1 MQHLKS
7 KYLGSRKG
15 NYASVAGCN
24 CCIPHGQSKVCS
36 QFQEFPHHISLKTS
50 LVLPM
55 LKMPINAIFKLV
67 KKIAGRKCRGG
78 VPELDVTKPV
88 PGPRVD
94 NMFAPTARGVNTA
107 PSRLGP
113 AVRRRGGALK
123 YQTDC
128 WVSADAWCLGF
139 VWAREPKPDCCG
151 VVTFAYVRLCA
162 PPPPAGLEPAIFGL
176 EVRRRVH

>member
-1 MQHLKS
+1 M
-7 KYLGSRKG
+7 
-15 NYASVAGCN
+15 
-24 CCIPHGQSKVCS
+24 IKV
-36 QFQEFPHHISLKTS
+36 L
-50 LVLPM
+50 
-55 LKMPINAIFKLV
+55 INANVKLV
-67 KKIAGRKCRGG
+67 KNIVGGKCRGG

-151 VVTFAYVRLCA
+151 VVTFAYARLCA
-162 PPPPAGLEPAIFGL
+162 TTPCGTRTRNLRIRGPTPCPLGQRSPYSTRHNNITGCYVNALVHARAGIVGSDLRITRSKYS
-176 EVRRRVH
+176 VWVSI